1 VRGLH
6 VLGQQQ
12 DADLRMRGLDL
23 GGRAGALVGVRRRQ
37 PDVEHHDVGLVFGDQ
52 VGEALRA
59 TVGADD
65 VVTSVPEQAGE
76 TFA

>member
-1 VRGLH
+1 
-6 VLGQQQ
+6 
-12 DADLRMRGLDL
+12 MSSTTMS
-23 GGRAGALVGVRRRQ
+23 GGRSS
-37 PDVEHHDVGLVFGDQ
+37 DQ

-76 TFA
+76 TFAQQDLVLER

>member
-1 VRGLH
+1 
-6 VLGQQQ
+6 
-12 DADLRMRGLDL
+12 
-23 GGRAGALVGVRRRQ
+23 VRRRQ
-37 PDVEHHDVGLVFGDQ
+37 PDVEHDDVGLVFGDQ

-76 TFA
+76 TCAQ